1 MAHSICRAF
10 QQNDTHHEELKP
22 PLVLHVCGKF
32 HCEERR
38 GIPEHVS
45 SIAVSVSDVLI
56 RNRWLGCGQRTGGVR
71 SDVLSRRTMP
81 LKCLSLQM
89 PPSRSTMYSSGASST
104 QAQRGSN
111 QSAASWPSC
120 FLCPTLRNSQ
130 VLAVQS
136 HSSAAYMQSHSYA
149 LYSIALIC
157 LIFNL
162 NPMPHIQSHSYA
174 FVLCFAKQNTKANEC
189 D

>member
-45 SIAVSVSDVLI
+45 SIAVSVSDALI

-89 PPSRSTMYSSGASST
+89 PPSRSTMVV
-104 QAQRGSN
+104 
-111 QSAASWPSC
+111 C
-120 FLCPTLRNSQ
+120 VVPTEELSMMHESQ
-130 VLAVQS
+130 VAKLAQLGFSTTRGDSLGLLTGEWHRSWRWVTLLSFLLLSQRINS
-136 HSSAAYMQSHSYA
+136 P
-149 LYSIALIC
+149 SIAD
-157 LIFNL
+157 
-162 NPMPHIQSHSYA
+162 PSKHSGRQ
-174 FVLCFAKQNTKANEC
+174 V
-189 D
+189 